1 MTKKVRTYSD
11 EFKAEA
17 VKKIADNNGNISA
30 TAKQLGISM
39 QTLSNWHNKA
49 NQGKLIGTEQY
60 DPDLISALQEIK
72 QLKRQLKVAE
82 EERENLKKG
91 DGVLCQAQLV
101 KYAFIKD
108 NKHFF
113 SITTMCRVLRVKP
126 SSYYDWLS
134 RDISDQQIHRNQSE
148 LLVKAAHSETK
159 ERYGVDRLHAHLSE
173 QGHNISLYMVR
184 SIKEQH
190 GIKCRR
196 HKRFKVTTDSN
207 HNKLVYP
214 NVLDQQFDAK
224 RPNESWVSDI
234 TYIWTH
240 EGWLYLAGVKDLYTK
255 ELVGYAINKRMT
267 ADLVCKALSMAIKNK
282 RPNKGLIVHSDRG
295 SQYCSHAYH
304 KIIKQH
310 QFIGSMSGK
319 GNCFDNAPIESF
331 WGILKNELVYHK
343 DYKTRFAAIT
353 DIIRYIELYYNQ
365 TRIQKGLS
373 YKSPRQVWFD
383 YYRQAA

>member
-1 MTKKVRTYSD
+1 MTKKIRTYST

-17 VKKIADNNGNISA
+17 VKKIADNNGNISS
-30 TAKQLGISM
+30 TAKQLGIAM

-49 NQGKLIGTEQY
+49 NQGKLVGTEQY
-60 DPDLISALQEIK
+60 DPDLMSALQEIK
-72 QLKRQLKVAE
+72 QLKRQIKVAE
-82 EERENLKKG
+82 EEREIPKKG
-91 DGVLCQAQLV
+91 DGVLREKQPV

-108 NKHFF
+108 NQQIF
-113 SITTMCRVLRVKP
+113 SITTMCRVLKIKP
-126 SSYYDWLS
+126 SSYYDWIS

-184 SIKEQH
+184 SIKEEH

-214 NVLDQQFDAK
+214 NVLDQKFDAN

-234 TYIWTH
+234 TYIWTN

-267 ADLVCKALSMAIKNK
+267 ADLVCRALNMAIKNK
-282 RPNKGLIVHSDRG
+282 RPSKGLIVHSDRG

-304 KIIKQH
+304 KIIKRH
-310 QFIGSMSGK
+310 QFAGSMSAK

-331 WGILKNELVYHK
+331 WGVLKNELVYHQ
-343 DYKTRFAAIT
+343 DYKTRFAAIS
-353 DIIRYIELYYNQ
+353 DIIGYIELYYNQ
-365 TRIQKGLS
+365 TRIQKSLGH
-373 YKSPRQVWFD
+373 KSPRQVWFD

>member
-1 MTKKVRTYSD
+1 MRRD
-11 EFKAEA
+11 KAKHCFA
-17 VKKIADNNGNISA
+17 P
-30 TAKQLGISM
+30 T
-39 QTLSNWHNKA
+39 
-49 NQGKLIGTEQY
+49 QGESY
-60 DPDLISALQEIK
+60 A
-72 QLKRQLKVAE
+72 RV
-82 EERENLKKG
+82 G
-91 DGVLCQAQLV
+91 DGVLREKQLV
-101 KYAFIKD
+101 RYAFIKD
-108 NKHFF
+108 NQFLF
-113 SITTMCRVLRVKP
+113 RITTMCRVLRVKP

-134 RDISDQQIHRNQSE
+134 RDLSDQQIHRNQSE
-148 LLVKAAHSETK
+148 LLVKAAHNETK
-159 ERYGVDRLHAHLSE
+159 ERYGADRLHAHLSE

-214 NVLDQQFDAK
+214 NVLDQKFDAK

-234 TYIWTH
+234 TYIWTN

-267 ADLVCKALSMAIKNK
+267 ADLVCRALNMGIKNK
-282 RPNKGLIVHSDRG
+282 RPAKGLIVHSDRG

-310 QFIGSMSGK
+310 QFTGSMSGK

-331 WGILKNELVYHK
+331 WGVLKNELVYHQ
-343 DYKTRFAAIT
+343 DYKTRFAAIS
-353 DIIRYIELYYNQ
+353 DIIGYIELYYNQ
-365 TRIQKGLS
+365 TRIQKGLG
-373 YKSPRQVWFD
+373 YRAPRQVWFD